1 MSKVSKLAECCK
13 PFRTSIVARSVIL
26 VLLVST
32 LASTLL
38 VVGISKY
45 IEPTI
50 AKTINAR
57 LDELVKT
64 VSSTASI
71 ASFVGD
77 RALAAEVARGLLM
90 NRDVE
95 RVIIASDQGV
105 LTDLALD
112 TMYHSPQTPDPDAPL
127 PPLPAG
133 SAFPAGTVMHTLDS
147 PFKAGTIV
155 GRIIVLRNQASIS
168 QQVAEAIEYIRM
180 LILLQTAVIILV
192 VMAIAVY
199 QIARP
204 IQRTAQA
211 LNDLDVLEGE
221 QLTIPS
227 GHRHNEIGQLV
238 SNVNQLVSRLVQGL
252 NSERELR
259 LERELEE
266 RRFRMIFENA
276 ETGIFVIDQTAR
288 LKSCNPAFRR
298 VMGLSKEDQQ
308 LITLGQS
315 VSLLT
320 SVQDQATQVLEK
332 ITLSLRE
339 NRSHSF
345 ELKLKDAQNQPRWLQ
360 MILNPVENEEIQGVI
375 NDITE
380 SKLREAHANRL
391 ALTDPLTGL
400 GNRLGFE
407 HRFDQLIN
415 EYREDPQRGF
425 TLMMIDLDRFK
436 QVNDTHGHD
445 AGDLVLINV
454 AQHIERS
461 IRKSDFAA
469 RLGGDEFVVLLPF
482 VVEESIIQRLATT
495 LINNISQPVNM
506 ESGIQLSVGASIGV
520 SRMTLGIQRREDMI
534 KRADLALYEA
544 KNAGRGQYRIFATPT
559 NDKADTA

>member
-1 MSKVSKLAECCK
+1 MIKLADCCK
-13 PFRTSIVARSVIL
+13 LFRTSIVLRSVVL

-32 LASTLL
+32 VVGALL
-38 VVGISKY
+38 VAGISKY
-45 IEPTI
+45 IRPTI
-50 AKTINAR
+50 EKTINAR

-95 RVIIASDQGV
+95 RVLITADQGV
-105 LTDLALD
+105 LTDLKRGTANG
-112 TMYHSPQTPDPDAPL
+112 SKQTLDPDAPL
-127 PPLPAG
+127 PPVPTEN
-133 SAFPAGTVMHTLDS
+133 SFPAGTVMHTLDS
-147 PFKAGTIV
+147 PFKPGIAV

-168 QQVAEAIEYIRM
+168 QQVAEGIEYIRM
-180 LILLQTAVIILV
+180 LILMQTGTIILV
-192 VMAIAVY
+192 IMAIAIF

-211 LNDLDVLEGE
+211 LNDLSVLEGE
-221 QLTIPS
+221 QLDIPA
-227 GHRHNEIGQLV
+227 GHQHNEIGQLV
-238 SNVNQLVSRLVQGL
+238 NNINQLVSRLVQGL

-298 VMGLSKEDQQ
+298 TMGLSSEEQN
-308 LITLGQS
+308 LIALGQP
-315 VSLLT
+315 VSLLN
-320 SVQDQATQVLEK
+320 SLQDRATQVLEK

-339 NRSHSF
+339 GRSHSF
-345 ELKLKDAQNQPRWLQ
+345 ELSLKDAQGQPRWLQ

-415 EYREDPQRGF
+415 EYREDPQRYF

-495 LINNISQPVNM
+495 LITNISQPVNTD
-506 ESGIQLSVGASIGV
+506 SGVGLSVGASIGI
-520 SRMTLGIQRREDMI
+520 SRMTAGIQRREDLI

-544 KNAGRGQYRIFATPT
+544 KNAGRGQYRIFA
-559 NDKADTA
+559 A